1 MSTLEEMVAG
11 LMPELTAEQWK
22 EYLGLVADR
31 LRYLASSVPAEE
43 LDHELHALA
52 RSIETIIGK

>member
-1 MSTLEEMVAG
+1 MPTLDEMIAG

-22 EYLGLVADR
+22 QYVALVADR

-43 LDHELHALA
+43 LTDELHALA
-52 RSIETIIGK
+52 KHLETMTG